1 MVNNPPALS
10 SEIYSDRLIDR
21 LSYAHD
27 ASLYRVVPEA
37 VVRPTDAN
45 DVIEL
50 LKYGN
55 ETKTPITFRTA
66 GTSLSGQ
73 SVGPGIIA
81 ETVRDWKKWE
91 ILDNGGAIRL
101 QPGVIGGHAN
111 TYLSSYN
118 RKIGPDHAS
127 INSCMIGGIVAN
139 NSSGMACGVKNNS
152 YHTMRTICFITSD
165 GKSYD
170 TSVSA
175 DYERFLN
182 EQGSLVDGINSCRKE
197 IIDNDQ
203 ISNKIRSKYRI
214 KNTIGYAVNALI
226 DYEHPL
232 DIFAHLLIG
241 SEGTLA
247 FISEVVL
254 NTIEDLPIKSTG
266 LILFDDI
273 LTACS
278 TIPFLSEQGASSLE
292 LMDYA
297 SLATV
302 KYLDSKPYN
311 TKILQPNHAGLLCE
325 FESDD
330 EELLNNTVRESSSEL
345 EKMGGNLINPFN
357 ADAHIRENLWKVRK
371 GLYPTVG
378 SLRKTGT
385 SVIAEDICVH
395 QNELPQAVHE
405 LHKIFK
411 SWNYKDAVIFGH
423 AKDGN
428 LHFASSIDLNDK
440 NGIKQFDGM
449 MKDLVSI
456 TIGKFNGSLKAEHG
470 TGRNMAPFV
479 ETEWGGD
486 IYKIMWTI
494 KTLAD
499 SNHILNPGVLLNKNK
514 KAHLEDL
521 KPLPLV
527 DEKVDLCVEC
537 GFCESVCPSRNLT
550 MTPRQ
555 RIIISREMRFPGR
568 TPAELEE
575 LRKDFNYSGNETCA
589 TDGLCELECPV
600 NIDTGS
606 FIKSLRSHQHSLFS
620 EFIANFSAKNFAF
633 VQSLIRGG
641 LRLGNILGSRVMKI
655 ITHLL
660 RKLGMKSL
668 PIWNPLLSVPSP
680 KISTHLSGTG
690 ETYLYFPSC
699 LHRTMGFSSA
709 NDSVINM
716 LMKLA
721 PHLGVKFII
730 PDLINSFCCGMPF
743 ASKGF
748 DKAHHLIKK
757 TTMDELY
764 LLSDQGQIPI
774 LLDMSPCSYHIS
786 SMHFEKID
794 KLHFVDI
801 IQFFHDK
808 IDVLAEYKSQLK
820 EVLIHHTCS
829 GQKLQ
834 QQNMFEEVIN
844 TLADNV
850 ITPQI
855 NGCCG
860 SAGDRGLLFPELTK
874 SASENCFNNYP
885 EFTQSAVGVSSS
897 KMCELSMS
905 QATHVPFYSIIEFV
919 YQSLCSNNDN

>member
-91 ILDNGGAIRL
+91 ILDKGGAIRL

-118 RKIGPDHAS
+118 RKIGPDPAS
-127 INSCMIGGIVAN
+127 INSCMIGGIIAN

-311 TKILQPNHAGLLCE
+311 TKILQPNHAGLLC
-325 FESDD
+325 
-330 EELLNNTVRESSSEL
+330 
-345 EKMGGNLINPFN
+345 
-357 ADAHIRENLWKVRK
+357 
-371 GLYPTVG
+371 
-378 SLRKTGT
+378 
-385 SVIAEDICVH
+385 
-395 QNELPQAVHE
+395 
-405 LHKIFK
+405 
-411 SWNYKDAVIFGH
+411 
-423 AKDGN
+423 
-428 LHFASSIDLNDK
+428 
-440 NGIKQFDGM
+440 
-449 MKDLVSI
+449 
-456 TIGKFNGSLKAEHG
+456 
-470 TGRNMAPFV
+470 
-479 ETEWGGD
+479 
-486 IYKIMWTI
+486 
-494 KTLAD
+494 
-499 SNHILNPGVLLNKNK
+499 
-514 KAHLEDL
+514 
-521 KPLPLV
+521 
-527 DEKVDLCVEC
+527 
-537 GFCESVCPSRNLT
+537 
-550 MTPRQ
+550 
-555 RIIISREMRFPGR
+555 
-568 TPAELEE
+568 
-575 LRKDFNYSGNETCA
+575 
-589 TDGLCELECPV
+589 
-600 NIDTGS
+600 
-606 FIKSLRSHQHSLFS
+606 
-620 EFIANFSAKNFAF
+620 
-633 VQSLIRGG
+633 
-641 LRLGNILGSRVMKI
+641 
-655 ITHLL
+655 
-660 RKLGMKSL
+660 
-668 PIWNPLLSVPSP
+668 
-680 KISTHLSGTG
+680 
-690 ETYLYFPSC
+690 
-699 LHRTMGFSSA
+699 
-709 NDSVINM
+709 
-716 LMKLA
+716 
-721 PHLGVKFII
+721 
-730 PDLINSFCCGMPF
+730 
-743 ASKGF
+743 
-748 DKAHHLIKK
+748 
-757 TTMDELY
+757 
-764 LLSDQGQIPI
+764 
-774 LLDMSPCSYHIS
+774 
-786 SMHFEKID
+786 
-794 KLHFVDI
+794 
-801 IQFFHDK
+801 
-808 IDVLAEYKSQLK
+808 
-820 EVLIHHTCS
+820 
-829 GQKLQ
+829 
-834 QQNMFEEVIN
+834 
-844 TLADNV
+844 
-850 ITPQI
+850 
-855 NGCCG
+855 
-860 SAGDRGLLFPELTK
+860 
-874 SASENCFNNYP
+874 
-885 EFTQSAVGVSSS
+885 
-897 KMCELSMS
+897 
-905 QATHVPFYSIIEFV
+905 
-919 YQSLCSNNDN
+919 